1 MRKAFLFFIATAV
14 LLASCA
20 HDRPAEK
27 RGVRSMYYAH
37 PVKEVIAAA
46 KTVLVE
52 QEYEITE
59 VNMTENFVRAIKGAT
74 IPGKPIT
81 VILTFR
87 PEGESTWVDLHKDV
101 PPQFIP
107 GSTAGYRMD
116 VDELFRYIEL
126 ELDRNY

>member
-1 MRKAFLFFIATAV
+1 MRKTLLFFIAV
-14 LLASCA
+14 LVVLSSCA
-20 HDRPAEK
+20 HGPAAK

-37 PVKEVIAAA
+37 PPKEVLAAT
-46 KTVLVE
+46 KTVLIE
-52 QEYEITE
+52 QDYEITE
-59 VNMTENFVRAIKGAT
+59 INMAENFIRAIKGAT
-74 IPGKPIT
+74 IPGKPIS

-87 PEGESTWVDLHKDV
+87 EEGGNTWVDMNKSV